1 MNKKEEGKGEEMRK
15 VDLQKED
22 FTIASKSVAK
32 TSWHILISKK
42 KHLHGFFSL
51 PSTIIYGT

>member
-22 FTIASKSVAK
+22 FTIASKLEQVS
-32 TSWHILISKK
+32 
-42 KHLHGFFSL
+42 
-51 PSTIIYGT
+51 

>member
-22 FTIASKSVAK
+22 FTTASKSVAK

-42 KHLHGFFSL
+42 NISTGSSL
-51 PSTIIYGT
+51 YLLP

>member
-32 TSWHILISKK
+32 TSWHLFVFQKKIST
-42 KHLHGFFSL
+42 GSSL
-51 PSTIIYGT
+51 YLLP